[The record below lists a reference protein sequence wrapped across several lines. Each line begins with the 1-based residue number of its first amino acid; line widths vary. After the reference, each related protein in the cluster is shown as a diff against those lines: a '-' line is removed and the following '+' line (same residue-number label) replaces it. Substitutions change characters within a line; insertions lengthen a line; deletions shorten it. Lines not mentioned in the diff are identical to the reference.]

1 MVTPLTPGRLSRS
14 PRKPLSLRCQ
24 RSISDGD
31 LKSPPKRKKQD
42 DEQNETESNVPEHE
56 GLIFES
62 QSQENRTDSQIR
74 MESQIKRD
82 EAQEKITE
90 SQDNRTETQENRT
103 ESQVNENESDME
115 TSDVPENVPEDQSRN
130 ESSNIQTGNED
141 AIHDESNPVG
151 NNQLILVTDQTSQE
165 SFVPHLSSFVLGTVG
180 GEQEEEGG
188 DQFNDSCQFEMP
200 LISAIVEDESE
211 ISQLSTFDFNL
222 QSKSL
227 LILFILCLLFI
238 AIFATFSE
246 PDVAKSSVV
255 PPPVSSS
262 RTVPPS
268 SALFAR
274 PMLIPSSETRIPIDE
289 GKDK

>member
-14 PRKPLSLRCQ
+14 PRKSLSLRRQ
-24 RSISDGD
+24 RSTSDSD

-42 DEQNETESNVPEHE
+42 DEQNETESNVNTLPEHE
-56 GLIFES
+56 GPISES
-62 QSQENRTDSQIR
+62 HSQENRTDSQIR
-74 MESQIKRD
+74 MESQD

-90 SQDNRTETQENRT
+90 SQDNKTKTQENRT

-115 TSDVPENVPEDQSRN
+115 TSDVLENEFSVPEDRTRN

-141 AIHDESNPVG
+141 AIHHESNPVG
-151 NNQLILVTDQTSQE
+151 NNQLILVTDQTTQE

-200 LISAIVEDESE
+200 VISAIVESESE

-222 QSKSL
+222 QSK
-227 LILFILCLLFI
+227 
-238 AIFATFSE
+238 
-246 PDVAKSSVV
+246 
-255 PPPVSSS
+255 
-262 RTVPPS
+262 
-268 SALFAR
+268 
-274 PMLIPSSETRIPIDE
+274 
-289 GKDK
+289 